1 MELFFSLAVSLALTL
16 ALELFFALL
25 WGVRRR
31 DLPLAALANCLTNPP
46 VVLCHALAA
55 GYTPALLLPATLALE
70 LGAVLAEGYLYRTRS
85 EIKFPWL
92 FSLCANLFSFTAGLL
107 L

>member
-1 MELFFSLAVSLALTL
+1 MGLFLSLAVSLALTL
-16 ALELFFALL
+16 ALELSFALL

-46 VVLCHALAA
+46 VVLCHVLAA
-55 GYTPALLLPATLALE
+55 EYIPALLLPATFALE
-70 LGAVLAEGYLYRTRS
+70 LGAVLTEGYLYRARS
-85 EIKFPWL
+85 GVKFPWL

>member
-1 MELFFSLAVSLALTL
+1 MELFLSLAVSLALTL
-16 ALELFFALL
+16 ALEFSFALL
-25 WGVRRR
+25 WGVRRQ

-46 VVLCHALAA
+46 VVLCHTLAA
-55 GYTPALLLPATLALE
+55 TYVPALLLPATAALE

-92 FSLCANLFSFTAGLL
+92 FSLCANLFSFTAGLFL
-107 L
+107 